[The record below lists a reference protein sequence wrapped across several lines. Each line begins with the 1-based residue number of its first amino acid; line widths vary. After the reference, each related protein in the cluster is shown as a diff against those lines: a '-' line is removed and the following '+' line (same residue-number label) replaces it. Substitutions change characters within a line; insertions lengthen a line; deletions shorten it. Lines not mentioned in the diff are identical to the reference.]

1 MNAPR
6 LLFALALGMAALPV
20 AAQKGPVVVPPD
32 EASSN
37 VQRVLS
43 EIHWNTNLAAA
54 EAQARRE
61 GKLVFLVHMKGKIDG
76 MT

>member
-1 MNAPR
+1 MDSRR
-6 LLFALALGMAALPV
+6 LLIGIAFCLIASAAV
-20 AAQKGPVVVPPD
+20 AQKRPIVPPE
-32 EASSN
+32 EASGN
-37 VQRVLS
+37 VHRVLS
-43 EIHWNTNLAAA
+43 EIHWNTNLASA